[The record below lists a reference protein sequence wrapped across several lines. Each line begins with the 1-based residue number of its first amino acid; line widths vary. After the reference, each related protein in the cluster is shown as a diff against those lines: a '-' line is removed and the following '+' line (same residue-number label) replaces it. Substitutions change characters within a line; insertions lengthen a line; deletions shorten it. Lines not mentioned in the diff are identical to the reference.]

1 VPSPDIYPRTDGMF
15 QIGLDDE
22 TACGPVVRGGARRAG
37 AAPLD
42 GGPAMTSPVII
53 AKLINDDVAQAGDI
67 VARSRTPVFALC
79 RALLAAGANPN
90 SKLECFRGSVLALT
104 VKTIGIGAK
113 LTIKENDWVGP
124 KVVPYEPFSRDRVGR
139 HVRQNDDP
147 APPPLSDDA
156 LAEGRGPGAA
166 VAKGTCP

>member
-1 VPSPDIYPRTDGMF
+1 MVPSPDIYPRTDGMF

-53 AKLINDDVAQAGDI
+53 ARLTNDDVAQAGDI

-79 RALLAAGANPN
+79 RALLAAGANIEQQARM
-90 SKLECFRGSVLALT
+90 LQGFRL
-104 VKTIGIGAK
+104 GAHRQ
-113 LTIKENDWVGP
+113 DH
-124 KVVPYEPFSRDRVGR
+124 R
-139 HVRQNDDP
+139 HRRQADD
-147 APPPLSDDA
+147 
-156 LAEGRGPGAA
+156 
-166 VAKGTCP
+166 

>member
-1 VPSPDIYPRTDGMF
+1 MTKGTFNQYRRDRTRPPNLVPSPDIYPRTDGMF

-22 TACGPVVRGGARRAG
+22 TACGPVVRGGGRCTG
-37 AAPLD
+37 TAPLE

-90 SKLECFRGSVLALT
+90 SKLECFRGSVVALT

-113 LTIKENDWVGP
+113 LTNK
-124 KVVPYEPFSRDRVGR
+124 
-139 HVRQNDDP
+139 
-147 APPPLSDDA
+147 
-156 LAEGRGPGAA
+156 
-166 VAKGTCP
+166 